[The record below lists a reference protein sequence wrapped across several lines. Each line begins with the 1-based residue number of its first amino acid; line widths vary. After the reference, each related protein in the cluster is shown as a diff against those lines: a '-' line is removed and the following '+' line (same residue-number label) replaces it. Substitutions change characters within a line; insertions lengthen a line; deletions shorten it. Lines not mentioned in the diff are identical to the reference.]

1 MKSRWTTR
9 LLSAS
14 SAACMGLGSLAVY
27 AQPGP
32 PPGQGHYDGRY
43 GDRRDDRHDDRGR
56 YDNRGNDNRR
66 DNDRRYDRRD
76 DRRGDNR
83 YDQRGGYHGAGPNHN
98 WVRGSRVPPQYRGY
112 NYVMN
117 DWRGHRLQAP
127 PRGYQWIQ
135 SGNDYLLVAI
145 ATGVIASLVLSNY

>member
-1 MKSRWTTR
+1 MTTRWTTR

-14 SAACMGLGSLAVY
+14 VAACMGLGSLAAF

-32 PPGQGHYDGRY
+32 PPGHGPR
-43 GDRRDDRHDDRGR
+43 DDRGR
-56 YDNRGNDNRR
+56 YDNRGYDNRGHDNRR
-66 DNDRRYDRRD
+66 YD
-76 DRRGDNR
+76 DRRNDRR

-112 NYVMN
+112 NYVVN
-117 DWRGHRLQAP
+117 DWRGHRLSAP

-135 SGNDYLLVAI
+135 NGNDYLLVAI
-145 ATGVIASLVLSNY
+145 ATGVIASLVLGNSY

>member
-14 SAACMGLGSLAVY
+14 IAACMGFGSLVAY

-112 NYVMN
+112 NYVVN